1 MSIKTEYGTVVVDT
15 NLVPYMRSREVEF
28 TARNLKPYKTAGLFF
43 DEVVVNQFSQV
54 GNKVEIDTKKVIR
67 ISSNNSATTPTA
79 GHTVYQGASSLSST
93 FSATVDSYE
102 SSNTTVVLEGL
113 TGNFDETAPLY
124 FVNGGSVTYANARI
138 VTVSNLDTSDV
149 FYPGEGVVTPESNCF
164 ATVIATTGEDVVYLN
179 QNYHNIN
186 VVATNGSTLA
196 DYVTRFKVGDLV
208 FQTTNGENRYDLA
221 SYRGYVQYINIP
233 NSGSEAWIAIKPI
246 DGTLDVTETNT
257 NTTANVRLWSVTDTS
272 SPKPLH
278 IKSFNLSGFPVNQH
292 LRSVANSSA
301 NIKITNYNH
310 NSGVL
315 ANTLNSGLS
324 QILLPTNANTSF
336 AAGNLIYFVSGTGV
350 GSYKMISSVS
360 GQTVTLSSALSA
372 DYGSNTHYSIGNF
385 IVDDTGC
392 TAGVFHIPSY
402 PNFKFKTGNRIF
414 TVTDTPTVSDP
425 DYTMRAA
432 ASFVSGGILKT
443 TQRIQTTPTLQPL
456 PEVDADSLVRPVSPA
471 ERAYN
476 TDPVKNPT
484 SASTGSTTPRIALGD
499 GLSQTFF
506 TPKPKASA
514 NKQDYGMFISSID
527 LFFKSKPSVALG
539 AIQLPITVKI
549 AEVQNGF
556 PTKNYLASKTI
567 QAKDVK
573 ISNTPSTSNAATVT
587 KFTFDDPVYL
597 EPTREYALV
606 LGSESPDYEVYIAE
620 LGQNVLGAVPDRRI
634 SEQPYSGSFFRSQNS
649 STWTPYQN
657 QDLMF
662 VINKCV
668 FHTAGEATATFN
680 LSEAPKA
687 NSFVDKVNLLSADL
701 EFPVTDLVY
710 ELKGVY
716 ANNTGTEYESGNGIE
731 LTKYSPVEY
740 GALLDKSNKT
750 SINRRKLLKGNV
762 NSYLMAVS
770 MSSADVDISPV
781 VNIER
786 LGLTASR
793 FLIDNAGIS
802 NSVISV
808 IGYGSGYN
816 AVITSANVTAGQEK
830 ILGTSDAGLTAN
842 AAAYRQYIFAN
853 NANIG
858 FYAIDIAGGGGSGA
872 AGFAVANT
880 DGQSKVNYIVIT
892 NPGSGYLTNPTINI
906 RSGNA
911 SSNSNAT
918 AIINGENSKSGGNIL
933 AKYVTRE
940 IVLED
945 GFESGDLRVFMDAI
959 RSTGTD
965 INVYYKVK
973 SGEDNDRFSDKSW
986 QLMSKNKDVFSKNA
1000 FSIIGLEFRPDL
1012 LENKLSYVENG
1023 VSYPIGGKFKSFA
1036 VKVCMTSTDPS
1047 LVPKIRNLRIIAT
1060 PEG

>member
-1 MSIKTEYGTVVVDT
+1 MAIKTEYGTVVVDT

-28 TARNLKPYKTAGLFF
+28 TSRNLKPYKTAGLFF
-43 DEVVVNQFSQV
+43 DEIAVNQFCQL
-54 GNKVEIDTKKVIR
+54 GNKVEIDSKKIIK
-67 ISSNNSATTPTA
+67 ISANTSTVPSA
-79 GHTVYQGASSLSST
+79 GHTVYQGPSSLSST

-124 FVNGGSVTYANARI
+124 FVNGSSVTYANASI
-138 VTVSNLDTSDV
+138 LTVTNSDTSDV

-164 ATVIATTGEDVVYLN
+164 ATVIATTGEDVLYLN

-186 VVATNGSTLA
+186 VVATSGSSLT
-196 DYVTRFKVGDLV
+196 DYTTRFKVGDIV
-208 FQTTNGENRYDLA
+208 YQTSDGQNRYDLHT
-221 SYRGYVQYINIP
+221 YRGYVEYVNIP
-233 NSGSEAWIAIKPI
+233 SSGSEAWVAIKPI
-246 DGTLDVTETNT
+246 DGTLDVKLDDTS
-257 NTTANVRLWSVTDTS
+257 TTANVKLWSLSDTA

-278 IKSFNLSGFPVNQH
+278 AKSINLSGFPVNQH
-292 LRSVANSSA
+292 LLSVANSSA
-301 NIKITNYNH
+301 NIKITNYAH
-310 NSGVL
+310 SSGVL
-315 ANTLNSGLS
+315 ANTLNSGLT
-324 QILLPTNANTSF
+324 QILLPTSANTNL

-350 GSYKMISSVS
+350 GVYKMISSVTD
-360 GQTVTLSSALSA
+360 QTVTLSSALDA

-385 IVDDTGC
+385 IIDDTGC
-392 TAGVFHIPSY
+392 TAGVFHIPAY
-402 PNFKFKTGNRIF
+402 PNFKFKTGTRVF
-414 TVTDTPTVSDP
+414 TITDTSKVDDP

-432 ASFVSGGILKT
+432 SSFVSGGVLKT

-471 ERAYN
+471 ERGYN

-484 SASTGSTTPRIALGD
+484 SGSTGSTTPRIALGD

-514 NKQDYGMFISSID
+514 NKQDYGMFISSVD
-527 LFFKSKPSVALG
+527 LFFKNKPSVALG
-539 AIQLPITVKI
+539 SMQLPITVKI

-567 QAKDVK
+567 QPKDVK

-597 EPTREYALV
+597 EPAREYALV

-662 VINKCV
+662 VINKCI
-668 FHTAGEATATFN
+668 FHTSSEAIATFA

-687 NSFVDKVNLLSADL
+687 NSFVDKVNLLSTDL
-701 EFPVTDLVY
+701 EFPITDLSY

-750 SINRRKLLKGNV
+750 SINRRKLIKGNA
-762 NSYLMAVS
+762 NSYLMSVT
-770 MSSADVDISPV
+770 MSSADADISPV

-786 LGLTASR
+786 LGLAASR

-802 NSVISV
+802 NSAISV

-816 AVITSANVTAGQEK
+816 AVIAAANVTAGQEK
-830 ILGTSDAGLTAN
+830 IIGTSDSALTAN

-872 AGFAVANT
+872 TGFAVANT
-880 DGQSKVNYIVIT
+880 DGQSKVNYVVIT
-892 NPGSGYLTNPTINI
+892 DPGSGYLTNPTINI
-906 RSGNA
+906 VSGNA

-918 AIINGENSKSGGNIL
+918 AIINGETSKSGGNIL
-933 AKYVTRE
+933 AKYITRE

-945 GFESGDLRVFMDAI
+945 GFESGDLRVFMDAV
-959 RSTGTD
+959 RPTGTD

-986 QLMSKNKDVFSKNA
+986 QLMSKYKDIYSKNA
-1000 FSIIGLEFRPDL
+1000 FSIIGLEFRPNL

-1023 VSYPIGGKFKSFA
+1023 VSYPIGGTFKSFA